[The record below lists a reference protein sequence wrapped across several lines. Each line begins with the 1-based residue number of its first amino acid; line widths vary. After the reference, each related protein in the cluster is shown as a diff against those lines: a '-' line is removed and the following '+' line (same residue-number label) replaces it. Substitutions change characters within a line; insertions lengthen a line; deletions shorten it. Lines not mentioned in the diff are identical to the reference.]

1 MKSYRIALIIIS
13 IIFSIL
19 GYYQTY
25 YQYSIVD
32 AARDNSLDSSMMIMN
47 EDSTAMK
54 GVNASTGQ
62 SSFSFSFNPDVPILV
77 PLVEGYYNGTKVY
90 FIHTE
95 TSEKSMS
102 DMMTNMINF
111 PTLYVPQLL
120 SRIPEENMSKVYVFT
135 NGIPGSGQYG
145 GGPFIDT

>member
-1 MKSYRIALIIIS
+1 MILIHRQSTIVKAYQIALIVIS
-13 IIFSIL
+13 ITFSIL
-19 GYYQTY
+19 GYCQSY

-32 AARDNSLDSSMMIMN
+32 VAGDNSLNRDSMMIMN

-54 GVNASTGQ
+54 GLNASTGQ
-62 SSFSFSFNPDVPILV
+62 SSSSSSSSSFSFNPDVPILV

-102 DMMTNMINF
+102 DMMTKMIRF
-111 PTLYVPQLL
+111 KLKLCSL
-120 SRIPEENMSKVYVFT
+120 
-135 NGIPGSGQYG
+135 
-145 GGPFIDT
+145 

>member
-1 MKSYRIALIIIS
+1 ME
-13 IIFSIL
+13 
-19 GYYQTY
+19 
-25 YQYSIVD
+25 
-32 AARDNSLDSSMMIMN
+32 DSSSNTSMMTIENSDTMN
-47 EDSTAMK
+47 
-54 GVNASTGQ
+54 GLNVSTGQ
-62 SSFSFSFNPDVPILV
+62 SSSSLSLFSFNPDVPILM

-120 SRIPEENMSKVYVFT
+120 SIIPEENMSKVYV
-135 NGIPGSGQYG
+135 
-145 GGPFIDT
+145 